1 MKPGKITNFH
11 KKIQMDIQFPGA
23 SKQRKQR
30 DKIELKKKREKKR
43 FYLRSQLRKASH
55 NPIGNAKL
63 KTPNT
68 RKRFENLCQF

>member
-1 MKPGKITNFH
+1 MKPEKITNFH

-30 DKIELKKKREKKR
+30 DKIELKKRL
-43 FYLRSQLRKASH
+43 YLRSQLRKASH
-55 NPIGNAKL
+55 NPIGNAKV